1 MSFQISTTLKKKKKR
16 RAPCVVGVSGS
27 FAYFKDS
34 PFTERLLLIPLGS
47 GRSEG
52 GRRGRGRK

>member
-1 MSFQISTTLKKKKKR
+1 M
-16 RAPCVVGVSGS
+16 VGVSGS